1 MTFRKGEIL
10 MKKRILAL
18 TLAPS
23 LFLTACGGEASA
35 TTMRLKKAE
44 GRVRQPNPYRYLRAR
59 RHVKWNG

>member
-1 MTFRKGEIL
+1 